1 MPKIMCRNCARWTYA
16 EGCSLERSNYYQFRD
31 CMTEVKDYSFM
42 KEQPQGSS
50 AMEQPVPKE
59 VSADDRC

>member
-1 MPKIMCRNCARWTYA
+1 MPKIQCTDCVRYSAK
-16 EGCSLERSNYYQFRD
+16 EGCSLLQGHYYKFRD